1 MDGNNGDLI
10 GCSPIESRG
19 SNRRISRQSASCWRR
34 HFNLWRQHRCLIS
47 VWSCDHKTLISD
59 SVRQDRTWTG
69 SRLPGRRHSDT
80 GRPTNSA
87 EPNVSFCKMTVC
99 DWKHE
104 MSATN
109 DSFTYEY
116 VKIDNEPTLN
126 TTRWCYFILLATS
139 LTLGSVILSLIR
151 LLVYCL

>member
-69 SRLPGRRHSDT
+69 SRPPGRRHSET

-104 MSATN
+104 MISYEWLGYLRVRS
-109 DSFTYEY
+109 DRQRTYTEY
-116 VKIDNEPTLN
+116 DPWVLFYSTCNIFNAWFYN
-126 TTRWCYFILLATS
+126 TFS
-139 LTLGSVILSLIR
+139 D
-151 LLVYCL
+151 